1 MDEQFFTKAMMWL
14 QKKNPRYARAV
25 YLRSQYD
32 LTFDKIAE
40 ELGVSNSRA
49 RQLFIRGA
57 NLLRKHVE
65 KEYAL

>member
-1 MDEQFFTKAMMWL
+1 MNEQFFIKAIMWL
-14 QKKNPRYARAV
+14 QKNDPRYARAV

-49 RQLFIRGA
+49 RQLFIRGSS
-57 NLLRKHVE
+57 LLRKHVE